1 MNKTIGWSIV
11 GTIIVIAGL
20 ILGVPHLLSGHPAG
34 DTHAPTT
41 QAIAPRPDCPLRTVR
56 GVELECLGGEKGD
69 AEDVDKQ
76 KTLINVW
83 AWWCQPCRAELPV
96 VEEFARAHP
105 EYTVVGVH
113 ADQNAGNG
121 AALLE
126 DIGVGLPSY
135 QDDSG
140 AFAAEQGLPPVVPVT
155 VVLRGGDQV
164 AVFAREFTSAEE
176 LAAAVEGAL

>member
-1 MNKTIGWSIV
+1 MKRAIWVSVAVIV
-11 GTIIVIAGL
+11 AVTLLVVAGARSL
-20 ILGVPHLLSGHPAG
+20 LVDDQPTGDPVAVEKQVP
-34 DTHAPTT
+34 
-41 QAIAPRPDCPLRTVR
+41 QRPDCPAGLD
-56 GVELECLGGEKGD
+56 LPCLGG
-69 AEDVDKQ
+69 DVAGEAKEI
-76 KTLINVW
+76 TVVNVW
-83 AWWCQPCRAELPV
+83 AWWCQPCRAELPA
-96 VEEFARAHP
+96 VEEFARTHP

-126 DIGVGLPSY
+126 DIGVDLPSY

-164 AVFAREFTSAEE
+164 AVFAKEFTSAEE

>member
-1 MNKTIGWSIV
+1 MKRAIWVSVAVIV
-11 GTIIVIAGL
+11 AVTLLVVAGARSL
-20 ILGVPHLLSGHPAG
+20 LVDDQPPGDPVAVEKQVP
-34 DTHAPTT
+34 
-41 QAIAPRPDCPLRTVR
+41 QRPDCPAGLD
-56 GVELECLGGEKGD
+56 LPCLGG
-69 AEDVDKQ
+69 DVAGEAKEI
-76 KTLINVW
+76 TVVNVW
-83 AWWCQPCRAELPV
+83 AWWCQPCRAELPA
-96 VEEFARAHP
+96 VEEFARTHP

-126 DIGVGLPSY
+126 EIGVDLPSY

-155 VVLRGGDQV
+155 VVLRGGEQV
-164 AVFAREFTSAEE
+164 AVFAKEFTSAEE

>member
-1 MNKTIGWSIV
+1 MKRAIWVSVAVIV
-11 GTIIVIAGL
+11 AVTLLVVAGARSL
-20 ILGVPHLLSGHPAG
+20 LVDDQPTGDPVAVEKQVP
-34 DTHAPTT
+34 
-41 QAIAPRPDCPLRTVR
+41 QRPDCPAGLD
-56 GVELECLGGEKGD
+56 LPCLGG
-69 AEDVDKQ
+69 DVAGEAKEI
-76 KTLINVW
+76 TVVNVW
-83 AWWCQPCRAELPV
+83 AWWCQPCRAELPA
-96 VEEFARAHP
+96 VEEFARTHP

-126 DIGVGLPSY
+126 EVGVDLPSY

-155 VVLRGGDQV
+155 VVLRGGEQV
-164 AVFAREFTSAEE
+164 AVFAKEFTSAEE

>member
-1 MNKTIGWSIV
+1 MKRAIWVSVAVIV
-11 GTIIVIAGL
+11 AVTLLVVAGARSL
-20 ILGVPHLLSGHPAG
+20 LVDDQPPGDPVAVEKQVPE
-34 DTHAPTT
+34 
-41 QAIAPRPDCPLRTVR
+41 RPDCPAGLD
-56 GVELECLGGEKGD
+56 LPCLGG
-69 AEDVDKQ
+69 DVAGEAKEI
-76 KTLINVW
+76 TVVNVW
-83 AWWCQPCRAELPV
+83 AWWCQPCRAELPA
-96 VEEFARAHP
+96 VEEFARTHP

-155 VVLRGGDQV
+155 VVLRGGEQV
-164 AVFAREFTSAEE
+164 AVFAKEFTSAEE
-176 LAAAVEGAL
+176 LAAAVQGAL

>member
-1 MNKTIGWSIV
+1 MKRAIWVSVAVIV
-11 GTIIVIAGL
+11 AVTLLVVAGARSL
-20 ILGVPHLLSGHPAG
+20 LVDDQPTGDPVAVEKQVPE
-34 DTHAPTT
+34 
-41 QAIAPRPDCPLRTVR
+41 RPDCPAGLD
-56 GVELECLGGEKGD
+56 LPCLGG
-69 AEDVDKQ
+69 DVAGEAKEI
-76 KTLINVW
+76 TVVNVW
-83 AWWCQPCRAELPV
+83 AWWCQPCRAELPA
-96 VEEFARAHP
+96 VEEFARTHP

-126 DIGVGLPSY
+126 DLGVGLPSY

-155 VVLRGGDQV
+155 VVLRGGEQV
-164 AVFAREFTSAEE
+164 AVFAKEFTSADE

>member
-1 MNKTIGWSIV
+1 MKRAIWVSVAVIV
-11 GTIIVIAGL
+11 AVTLLVVAGARSL
-20 ILGVPHLLSGHPAG
+20 LVDDQPTGDPVAVEKQVP
-34 DTHAPTT
+34 
-41 QAIAPRPDCPLRTVR
+41 QRPDCPAGLD
-56 GVELECLGGEKGD
+56 LPCLGG
-69 AEDVDKQ
+69 DVAGEAKEI
-76 KTLINVW
+76 TVVNVW
-83 AWWCQPCRAELPV
+83 AWWCQPCRAELPA
-96 VEEFARAHP
+96 VEEFARTHP

-164 AVFAREFTSAEE
+164 AVFAKEFTSAEE

>member
-1 MNKTIGWSIV
+1 MKRTIWVSVAVIV
-11 GTIIVIAGL
+11 AVTLLVVAGARSL
-20 ILGVPHLLSGHPAG
+20 LVDDQPTGDPVAVEKQVP
-34 DTHAPTT
+34 
-41 QAIAPRPDCPLRTVR
+41 QRPDCPAGLD
-56 GVELECLGGEKGD
+56 LPCLGG
-69 AEDVDKQ
+69 DVAGEAKEI
-76 KTLINVW
+76 TVVNVW
-83 AWWCQPCRAELPV
+83 AWWCQPCRAELPA
-96 VEEFARAHP
+96 VEEFARTHP

-126 DIGVGLPSY
+126 EIGVDLPSY

-155 VVLRGGDQV
+155 VVLRGGEQV
-164 AVFAREFTSAEE
+164 AVFAKEFTSAEE

>member
-1 MNKTIGWSIV
+1 MKRTIWVSVAVIV
-11 GTIIVIAGL
+11 AVTLLVVAGARSLL
-20 ILGVPHLLSGHPAG
+20 IDDQPTGGPVAVEKQVPE
-34 DTHAPTT
+34 
-41 QAIAPRPDCPLRTVR
+41 RPDCPAGLD
-56 GVELECLGGEKGD
+56 LPCLGG
-69 AEDVDKQ
+69 DVAGEAKEI
-76 KTLINVW
+76 TVVNVW

-96 VEEFARAHP
+96 VEEFARTHP

-126 DIGVGLPSY
+126 DIGVDLPSY
-135 QDDSG
+135 QDGSG

-155 VVLRGGDQV
+155 VVLRGGEQV
-164 AVFAREFTSAEE
+164 AVFAKEFTSAEE

>member
-1 MNKTIGWSIV
+1 MKRAIWISVGSI
-11 GTIIVIAGL
+11 IA
-20 ILGVPHLLSGHPAG
+20 VTLLVVAGARSLLMDDQPSGEPVAVEKQV
-34 DTHAPTT
+34 A
-41 QAIAPRPDCPLRTVR
+41 QRPDCPAGLD
-56 GVELECLGGEKGD
+56 LPCLGGEVAGEAK
-69 AEDVDKQ
+69 EITVV
-76 KTLINVW
+76 NVW

-126 DIGVGLPSY
+126 EIGVDLPSY

-155 VVLRGGDQV
+155 VVLRGGEQV
-164 AVFAREFTSAEE
+164 AVFAKEFTSAEE

>member
-1 MNKTIGWSIV
+1 MKRAIWVSVAVIV
-11 GTIIVIAGL
+11 AVTLLVVAGARSL
-20 ILGVPHLLSGHPAG
+20 LVDDQSTGDPVAVEKQVP
-34 DTHAPTT
+34 
-41 QAIAPRPDCPLRTVR
+41 QRPDCPAGLD
-56 GVELECLGGEKGD
+56 LPCLGG
-69 AEDVDKQ
+69 DVAGEAKEI
-76 KTLINVW
+76 TVVNVW
-83 AWWCQPCRAELPV
+83 AWWCQPCRAELPA
-96 VEEFARAHP
+96 VEEFARTHP

-126 DIGVGLPSY
+126 EIGVDLPSY

-155 VVLRGGDQV
+155 VVLRGGEQV
-164 AVFAREFTSAEE
+164 AVFAKEFTSAEE

>member
-1 MNKTIGWSIV
+1 MKRAIWVSVAVIV
-11 GTIIVIAGL
+11 AATVLLLFGVRSLL
-20 ILGVPHLLSGHPAG
+20 I
-34 DTHAPTT
+34 DDQPTGEPV
-41 QAIAPRPDCPLRTVR
+41 AVERHMPERPDCPAGLD
-56 GVELECLGGEKGD
+56 LPCLGG
-69 AEDVDKQ
+69 DVAGEAKEI
-76 KTLINVW
+76 TVVNVW

-96 VEEFARAHP
+96 VEEFARTHP

-113 ADQNAGNG
+113 ADQNEGNG

-140 AFAAEQGLPPVVPVT
+140 AFAAEQGLPPVVPIT
-155 VVLRGGDQV
+155 VVLRGGEQV
-164 AVFAREFTSAEE
+164 AVFAKEFTSAEE

>member
-1 MNKTIGWSIV
+1 MKRAIWVSVAVIV
-11 GTIIVIAGL
+11 AVTLLVVAGARSL
-20 ILGVPHLLSGHPAG
+20 LVDDQPPGDPVAVEKQVP
-34 DTHAPTT
+34 
-41 QAIAPRPDCPLRTVR
+41 QRPDCPAGLD
-56 GVELECLGGEKGD
+56 LPCLGG
-69 AEDVDKQ
+69 DVAGEAKEI
-76 KTLINVW
+76 TVVNVW
-83 AWWCQPCRAELPV
+83 AWWCQPCRAELPA
-96 VEEFARAHP
+96 VEEFARTHP

-155 VVLRGGDQV
+155 VVLRGGEQV
-164 AVFAREFTSAEE
+164 AVFAKEFTSAEE

>member
-1 MNKTIGWSIV
+1 MKRAIWVSVAVIV
-11 GTIIVIAGL
+11 AVTLLVVAGARSL
-20 ILGVPHLLSGHPAG
+20 LVDDQPTGDPVAVEKQVP
-34 DTHAPTT
+34 
-41 QAIAPRPDCPLRTVR
+41 QRPDCPAGLD
-56 GVELECLGGEKGD
+56 LPCLGG
-69 AEDVDKQ
+69 DVAGEAKEI
-76 KTLINVW
+76 TVVNVW
-83 AWWCQPCRAELPV
+83 AWWCQPCRAELPA
-96 VEEFARAHP
+96 VEEFARTHP

-126 DIGVGLPSY
+126 DIGVDLPSY

-155 VVLRGGDQV
+155 VVLRGGEQV
-164 AVFAREFTSAEE
+164 AVFAKEFTSAEE

>member
-1 MNKTIGWSIV
+1 MKRAIWVSVAVIV
-11 GTIIVIAGL
+11 AVTLLVVAGARSLL
-20 ILGVPHLLSGHPAG
+20 IDDQPPGEPVAVEKQVP
-34 DTHAPTT
+34 
-41 QAIAPRPDCPLRTVR
+41 QRPDCPAGLD
-56 GVELECLGGEKGD
+56 LPCLGG
-69 AEDVDKQ
+69 DVAGEAKEI
-76 KTLINVW
+76 TVVNVW
-83 AWWCQPCRAELPV
+83 AWWCQPCRAELPA
-96 VEEFARAHP
+96 VEEFARTHP

-126 DIGVGLPSY
+126 DIGVDLPSY

-155 VVLRGGDQV
+155 VVLRGGEQV
-164 AVFAREFTSAEE
+164 AVFAKEFTSAEE

>member
-1 MNKTIGWSIV
+1 MKRAIWVSVAVIV
-11 GTIIVIAGL
+11 AVTLLVVAGARSL
-20 ILGVPHLLSGHPAG
+20 LVDDQPTGDPVAVEKQVP
-34 DTHAPTT
+34 
-41 QAIAPRPDCPLRTVR
+41 QRPDCPAGLD
-56 GVELECLGGEKGD
+56 LPCLGG
-69 AEDVDKQ
+69 DVAGEAKEI
-76 KTLINVW
+76 TVVNVW
-83 AWWCQPCRAELPV
+83 AWWCDPCRAELPA
-96 VEEFARAHP
+96 VEEFARTHP

-126 DIGVGLPSY
+126 EIGVDLPSY

-155 VVLRGGDQV
+155 VVLRGGEQV
-164 AVFAREFTSAEE
+164 AVFAKEFTSAEE

>member
-1 MNKTIGWSIV
+1 MKRAIWVSVAVIV
-11 GTIIVIAGL
+11 AVTLLVVAGARSLL
-20 ILGVPHLLSGHPAG
+20 IDDQPTGEPVAVEKQVPE
-34 DTHAPTT
+34 
-41 QAIAPRPDCPLRTVR
+41 RPDCPAGLD
-56 GVELECLGGEKGD
+56 LPCLGG
-69 AEDVDKQ
+69 DVAGEAKEI
-76 KTLINVW
+76 TVVNVW
-83 AWWCQPCRAELPV
+83 AWWCQPCRAELPA
-96 VEEFARAHP
+96 VEEFARTHP

-155 VVLRGGDQV
+155 VVLRGGEQV
-164 AVFAREFTSAEE
+164 AVFAKEFTSAEE

>member
-1 MNKTIGWSIV
+1 MYKR
-11 GTIIVIAGL
+11 
-20 ILGVPHLLSGHPAG
+20 
-34 DTHAPTT
+34 
-41 QAIAPRPDCPLRTVR
+41 Q
-56 GVELECLGGEKGD
+56 
-69 AEDVDKQ
+69 
-76 KTLINVW
+76 
-83 AWWCQPCRAELPV
+83 
-96 VEEFARAHP
+96 HP

-155 VVLRGGDQV
+155 VVLRGGEQV
-164 AVFAREFTSAEE
+164 AVFAKEFTSAEE

>member
-1 MNKTIGWSIV
+1 MKRAIWVSVAVIV
-11 GTIIVIAGL
+11 AVTLLVVAGARSL
-20 ILGVPHLLSGHPAG
+20 LVDDQPTGDPVAVEKQVP
-34 DTHAPTT
+34 
-41 QAIAPRPDCPLRTVR
+41 QRPDCPAGLD
-56 GVELECLGGEKGD
+56 LPCLGG
-69 AEDVDKQ
+69 DVAGEAKEI
-76 KTLINVW
+76 TVVNVW
-83 AWWCQPCRAELPV
+83 AWWCQPCRAELPA
-96 VEEFARAHP
+96 VEEFARTHP

-155 VVLRGGDQV
+155 VVLRGGEQV
-164 AVFAREFTSAEE
+164 AVFAKEFTSAEE

>member
-1 MNKTIGWSIV
+1 MKRAIWVSVAVIV
-11 GTIIVIAGL
+11 AVTLLVVAGARSLL
-20 ILGVPHLLSGHPAG
+20 IDDQPTGDPVAVEKQVPE
-34 DTHAPTT
+34 
-41 QAIAPRPDCPLRTVR
+41 RPDCPAGLD
-56 GVELECLGGEKGD
+56 LPCLGG
-69 AEDVDKQ
+69 DVAGEAKEI
-76 KTLINVW
+76 TVVNVW
-83 AWWCQPCRAELPV
+83 AWWCQPCRAELPA
-96 VEEFARAHP
+96 VEEFARTHP

-126 DIGVGLPSY
+126 DLGVGLPSY

-155 VVLRGGDQV
+155 VVLRGGEQV
-164 AVFAREFTSAEE
+164 AVFAKEFTSAEE

>member
-1 MNKTIGWSIV
+1 MKRAIWVSVAVIV
-11 GTIIVIAGL
+11 AVTLLVVAGARSL
-20 ILGVPHLLSGHPAG
+20 LVDDQPTGDPVAVEKQVP
-34 DTHAPTT
+34 
-41 QAIAPRPDCPLRTVR
+41 QRPDCPAGLD
-56 GVELECLGGEKGD
+56 LPCLGG
-69 AEDVDKQ
+69 DVAGEAKEI
-76 KTLINVW
+76 TVVNVW
-83 AWWCQPCRAELPV
+83 AWWCQPCRAELPA
-96 VEEFARAHP
+96 VEEFARTHP

-126 DIGVGLPSY
+126 EIGVDLPSY

-155 VVLRGGDQV
+155 VVLRGGEQV
-164 AVFAREFTSAEE
+164 AVFAKEFTSAEE

>member
-1 MNKTIGWSIV
+1 MKRAIWVSVAVIV
-11 GTIIVIAGL
+11 AVTLLVVAGARSL
-20 ILGVPHLLSGHPAG
+20 LVDDQPTGDPVAVEKQVP
-34 DTHAPTT
+34 
-41 QAIAPRPDCPLRTVR
+41 QRPDCPAGLD
-56 GVELECLGGEKGD
+56 LPCLGG
-69 AEDVDKQ
+69 DVAGEAREI
-76 KTLINVW
+76 TVVNVW
-83 AWWCQPCRAELPV
+83 AWWCQPCRAELPA
-96 VEEFARAHP
+96 VEEFARTHP

-126 DIGVGLPSY
+126 EIGVDLPSY

-155 VVLRGGDQV
+155 VVLRGGEQV
-164 AVFAREFTSAEE
+164 AVFAKEFTSAEE